1 MKKLYSLIACLL
13 FPLLP
18 LMATGEVDEG
28 EASFIDVEV
37 MPEYPGGQ
45 KALFAYLSE
54 NIRYP
59 QIAKENKIEGRV
71 IVGFVVEKDGSI
83 SNVEV
88 VRSVDPSLDKE
99 ALRVIKSMPRW
110 KPGKIRGKP
119 VRVKYRVPVNFKLT
133 SDNIHNK

>member
-119 VRVKYRVPVNFKLT
+119 VRVKYTVPVNFKLT
-133 SDNIHNK
+133 SDNIQ

>member
-133 SDNIHNK
+133 SDNIQ